1 MQTILHSE
9 PLTIDQIETLSPH
22 SSQYVI
28 PCNQQKCRM
37 YALILYTT
45 VQRLGGQ
52 KEAKYL
58 EDALK
63 MAGFEVITLEW
74 YSSDHLETLF
84 EYKLRPIVDNCS
96 LLMVCLMSNGSRG
109 SVIGNDIKERPV
121 NDILH
126 HLNKLLPK
134 IIPLVSYIHACKETI
149 SSSFHISSHK

>member
-28 PCNQQKCRM
+28 PCNQRKFRM

-52 KEAKYL
+52 KEAKYMYL

-74 YSSDHLETLF
+74 YSTDHLATLF
-84 EYKLRPIVDNCS
+84 EYILRPIVDNCS
-96 LLMVCLMSNGSRG
+96 LLMVCMLSDDHRG
-109 SVIGNDIKERPV
+109 SQEAVENMQLNAGLSKEM
-121 NDILH
+121 
-126 HLNKLLPK
+126 
-134 IIPLVSYIHACKETI
+134 PLVSSNY
-149 SSSFHISSHK
+149 SFGFGM